1 MSGVSYIVK
10 KQQFTAAFEKNS
22 KHGVGRCLLTLM
34 LAWFCS
40 YSASIGAQ
48 VKSHIVSE
56 QQLEYGPVLFE
67 FYQHNYFHALVENAY
82 VLSHPN
88 PIAKASA
95 AEILRGGMML
105 SYGLPEQS
113 QSIFKRLLSQNASVE
128 VRNRAWYHLA
138 KLYYNKSDTTNAN
151 AALNRIEGEIP
162 NDLHIEYHYL
172 ASLVKNDGQHMTSV
186 NEAILTL
193 SDRLPQYSYLLF
205 NLAVTQLRHGSVLE
219 AVTSLE
225 EIARYQG
232 DNRELQ
238 ALADR
243 AKHGLAQM
251 ATQAQDL
258 PRAWYYL
265 TGIRTTG
272 LYSNRA
278 LLSYAWTAI
287 KMQKFSEAVPALQ
300 LLDQR
305 SIAIPEVQEAKVL
318 LAHLYEQEGSPRK
331 ALKSNLLAEKAF
343 QNGLAVLAEAR
354 KIIARR
360 DVPREFIENLEVIMD
375 ESDWYGANATVDYKK
390 LTPFLIDL
398 MASHPFNE
406 TLKDLAAL
414 YTLEDNL
421 QYWLSQT
428 REHRLVLANAGKKD
442 VQEEFQ
448 QLLERSADIN
458 ERLRD
463 QKAEIRLT
471 TLSLEEEEKQRF
483 QVLINSAEHD
493 LVVLEDKITQL
504 KKVKQPYVQP
514 QHYVAMVDESHKR
527 IGVQLAKTQHIIA
540 QLEPV
545 MRQLVKAELDN
556 HDERMRY
563 YWAQSRLA
571 KARLFD
577 STLLSLEKAKLLS
590 EEPVETEER

>member
-1 MSGVSYIVK
+1 MLGACALTK
-10 KQQFTAAFEKNS
+10 NKQNLGFSSIWLSLGLVLFVGFTIAPAKAQLRS
-22 KHGVGRCLLTLM
+22 HVG
-34 LAWFCS
+34 
-40 YSASIGAQ
+40 
-48 VKSHIVSE
+48 SE
-56 QQLEYGPVLFE
+56 NDLEYGPVLYE
-67 FYQHNYFHALVENAY
+67 FYQQQYFHGLVEDSYVVASANA
-82 VLSHPN
+82 
-88 PIAKASA
+88 IAKSA
-95 AEILRGGMML
+95 PAKLLSGSMML
-105 SYGLPEQS
+105 RYGMPDDAAAV
-113 QSIFKRLLSQNASVE
+113 FNALLDGNSTEE

-138 KLYYNKSDTTNAN
+138 RLYFNKSESDSARR
-151 AALNRIEGEIP
+151 ALDRISGVIP
-162 NDLHIEYHYL
+162 ADLHIEYHYL
-172 ASLVKNDGQHMTSV
+172 ASLVMHDGKHIASV
-186 NEAILTL
+186 NEAIDMLQN
-193 SDRLPQYSYLLF
+193 RLPQYSYLLF
-205 NLAVTQLRHGSVLE
+205 NLAITQLRLGNVLASVE
-219 AVTSLE
+219 NLE
-225 EIARYQG
+225 ELAAYVG
-232 DNRELQ
+232 DNRELL
-238 ALADR
+238 ALSDR

-272 LYSNRA
+272 LYSNRG

-287 KMQKFSEAVPALQ
+287 KMEKFNEAIPALQ

-343 QNGLAVLAEAR
+343 KEGLKTLDKAR
-354 KIIARR
+354 KIIGRR
-360 DVPREFIENLEVIMD
+360 DVPREFIRNLEAIMD
-375 ESDWYGANATVDYKK
+375 ETDWYATSATVDYKT

-421 QYWLSQT
+421 TYWLSQT
-428 REHRLVLANAGKKD
+428 KEHKLILKNAKQKD
-442 VQEEFQ
+442 VKDELQV
-448 QLLERSADIN
+448 LLVRSDELS

-463 QKAEIRLT
+463 QKAEIKLT
-471 TLSLEEEEKQRF
+471 TLTLEQEEKERF
-483 QVLINSAEHD
+483 NVLIERAEHD
-493 LVVLEDKITQL
+493 LFILEDKISQL

-514 QHYVAMVDESHKR
+514 ADFEQMVAENHKR
-527 IGVQLAKTQHIIA
+527 IAKQLSRTQYFIE

-545 MRQLVKAELDN
+545 MRKLVESELSN
-556 HDERMRY
+556 HEERMRY

-577 STLLSLEKAKLLS
+577 STLLSLEKAKSSS
-590 EEPVETEER
+590 EKPKPDSEKR